1 MDKESGLKVR
11 LAGVEMNK
19 KLYTVLGDLGVGE
32 LCTRDGEECG
42 YKARI
47 SAKTLEGLS
56 DSLVQL
62 CYGRL

>member
-1 MDKESGLKVR
+1 
-11 LAGVEMNK
+11 MNQE
-19 KLYTVLGDLGVGE
+19 LYTILGDLGVGE
-32 LCTRDGEECG
+32 LCTRDGEECD

-62 CYGRL
+62 SYIRL